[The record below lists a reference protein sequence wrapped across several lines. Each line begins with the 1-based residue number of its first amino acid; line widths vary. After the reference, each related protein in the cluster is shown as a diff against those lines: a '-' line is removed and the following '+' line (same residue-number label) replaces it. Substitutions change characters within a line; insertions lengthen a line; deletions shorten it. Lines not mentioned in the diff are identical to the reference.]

1 MHTKGHCLHAH
12 TQKAIANISEL
23 MCKLRVSIEAAQ
35 SNRTRGTA
43 TVAQFCFLAV
53 AFVGGRY
60 SRQLVLCLA

>member
-12 TQKAIANISEL
+12 TQKTIANISKP
-23 MCKLRVSIEAAQ
+23 MCKLRASIEAVQ

-53 AFVGGRY
+53 VFFGGRY
-60 SRQLVLCLA
+60 SRQLVLYLA